1 VRQLTTPPCS
11 LAPNKDELR
20 ENATRVAERVAH
32 HAGIE
37 FEMEMEK
44 WFEKGV
50 SKQHKS
56 VGPIPHEVVPL
67 LDELYAPY
75 NDMLLKLILSN
86 PFEVDKLALVH
97 EFASYRPPAPLSDDE
112 LKEINKEMDAAADA
126 AADKQRERDAA
137 GKMKAKAMENKPPKG
152 RNVPVPSI

>member
-1 VRQLTTPPCS
+1 
-11 LAPNKDELR
+11 
-20 ENATRVAERVAH
+20 
-32 HAGIE
+32 
-37 FEMEMEK
+37 MEK
-44 WFEKGV
+44 WFDKGV

-67 LDELYAPY
+67 LNELYAPY

-86 PFEVDKLALVH
+86 HFEVDKLALVH
-97 EFASYRPPAPLSDDE
+97 EFASYTPPPPLSDDE
-112 LKEINKEMDAAADA
+112 SKQINKEMDAAADA

-137 GKMKAKAMENKPPKG
+137 GKMKAKAVERKPPKG